1 MLAVMPP
8 VKSRRAEYTE
18 STRDAVLD
26 NAARLFVEQGYGA
39 TSLDEVAAA
48 ARVTKGAIYHH
59 FSNKAAL
66 MTALIDRLERDEH
79 DRLHRRFVELSATT
93 DAATAGLSVIDE
105 FLLMCSDPIYGGLV
119 FREAPIALGW
129 QAWRAC
135 EEEYAIVLIEEVLR
149 GLERSGAIGP
159 VTGTLVTVVFG
170 MLGST
175 GQLLAGTPEE
185 ERPRVRDELRSTYVA
200 FLAGL
205 AMGAPGQDLPDQ
217 QRALRSRD
225 APGDG
230 GARD

>member
-1 MLAVMPP
+1 MPP

-26 NAARLFVEQGYGA
+26 NAARLFGEQGYGA

-59 FSNKAAL
+59 FTNKAAL
-66 MTALIDRLERDEH
+66 MTALIDRLERDAH
-79 DRLHRRFVELSATT
+79 RRLHGRFAELSATS
-93 DAATAGLSVIDE
+93 DPATAGLAVIDE
-105 FLLMCSDPIYGGLV
+105 FLMMCSDPVYGGLV

-135 EEEYAIVLIEEVLR
+135 EEEYAIVLVEEVLR
-149 GLERSGAIGP
+149 EMQRTGAIPGP

-170 MLGST
+170 MLCSS
-175 GQLLAGTPEE
+175 GQLLAETPEE
-185 ERPRVRDELRSTYVA
+185 QRPRVRDELRSTYVA

-205 AMGAPGQDLPDQ
+205 ATGAPDRILPDRQ
-217 QRALRSRD
+217 
-225 APGDG
+225 
-230 GARD
+230 

>member
-1 MLAVMPP
+1 MPP

-26 NAARLFVEQGYGA
+26 SAARLFVEHGYGA

-59 FSNKAAL
+59 FANKAAL
-66 MTALIDRLERDEH
+66 MTALIDRLERDAH
-79 DRLHRRFVELSATT
+79 DRLQRRFVELSATT
-93 DAATAGLSVIDE
+93 DPATAGLAVIDE
-105 FLLMCSDPIYGGLV
+105 FLLMCSDPVYGGLV

-135 EEEYAIVLIEEVLR
+135 EEEYAIVLIEDVLHE
-149 GLERSGAIGP
+149 LERSGAIPGP
-159 VTGTLVTVVFG
+159 VTGTLVTMVFG
-170 MLGST
+170 MLGTT
-175 GQLLAGTPEE
+175 GQILAETPED

-205 AMGAPGQDLPDQ
+205 ALGAPGRTLPNQ
-217 QRALRSRD
+217 Q
-225 APGDG
+225 
-230 GARD
+230 